1 MLDRSVGRSM
11 SFEDKYEALL
21 ARRIPLEQIEIGKA
35 YVIHARNGGVGIAV
49 HQNERLGYRLHR
61 EKFGD
66 HYLFV
71 EIDWQEDPQFGTAIP
86 LAAIVAVPP
95 LEEERLLEWL
105 RDQEAAHR
113 ADIDRAWELILGRPL
128 PKGTVA

>member
-1 MLDRSVGRSM
+1 MTGPDDR
-11 SFEDKYEALL
+11 YEQLL
-21 ARRIPLEQIEIGKA
+21 ARRIPVEQIEVGKA

-49 HQNERLGYRLHR
+49 RQGGKLGYRLHR

-71 EIDWQEDPQFGTAIP
+71 ELDWQADPQFGTAIP

-95 LEEERLLEWL
+95 LEEERLLVWL
-105 RDQEAAHR
+105 HEQEATHR
-113 ADIDRAWELILGRPL
+113 AEIDRAWALILGRP
-128 PKGTVA
+128 